1 MRSSVPC
8 VPLPA
13 HELLLAGDFET
24 FGPSHRV
31 VLMLFAVGLVP
42 VVLLGRRVRG
52 TIREAGASRVLALGI
67 VAVTVPLQVLQLL
80 PDEWNPRTSLPFQ
93 LCDLAWMFAV
103 HALWTRSRLTS
114 TITYLWGLTLTTQ
127 GMATPDLASDWPEP
141 RFIMFWAMHV
151 LIVWASVYLVVGL
164 RVLPTW
170 HTYWQT
176 VAVTLTWAV
185 AVMVYN
191 ATADT
196 NYGYLNGKPSRGSL
210 LDVLP
215 SWPLYVVV
223 EIAVVAVVWAVLVGP
238 WTVRKSPDP
247 VSSRYR

>member
-1 MRSSVPC
+1 MDVDGTA
-8 VPLPA
+8 VLA
-13 HELLLAGDFET
+13 AGDFQAY
-24 FGPSHRV
+24 GASHLV
-31 VLMLFAVGLVP
+31 VLGLFAVGLVP

-52 TIREAGASRVLALGI
+52 TEAAVTTSRVLALGI

-114 TITYLWGLTLTTQ
+114 TVTYLWGLTLTTQ
-127 GMATPDLASDWPEP
+127 GMATPDLSSAWPEP

-164 RVLPTW
+164 RILPTW
-170 HTYWQT
+170 STYRRT
-176 VAVTLTWAV
+176 VLVTLAWA
-185 AVMVYN
+185 ASVMTYN
-191 ATADT
+191 ALMDT
-196 NYGYLNGKPSRGSL
+196 NYGYLNGKPNRASL

-215 SWPLYVVV
+215 AWPWYVAVEIVVV
-223 EIAVVAVVWAVLVGP
+223 AAVWALLVWP
-238 WTVRKSPDP
+238 WTR
-247 VSSRYR
+247 SRRGADVPA